1 MENRILTLIEKKDL
15 QSFVQSFT
23 KNGFLVY
30 MDSLK
35 DSELATILE
44 YAPNTIID
52 NKKYDMVLIEGTE
65 DKIRA
70 LKEQN
75 VNILSNKDFSDQFF
89 KTNILFIS
97 MNENEKT
104 ELQQRA
110 DEFKMN
116 ISSLIYFVASNMNEL
131 KNADKLLEKLNKNK
145 SGKKIGFTFR
155 VNLKDKEKFTKQANS
170 YGMSLGDYLIICALN
185 FSIDLKFNK

>member
-15 QSFVQSFT
+15 QSFIQSFT

>member
-65 DKIRA
+65 DKIKA

-75 VNILSNKDFSDQFF
+75 INILSNKDFSDQFF

-97 MNENEKT
+97 MNENEKI

-116 ISSLIYFVASNMNEL
+116 ISSLIYFVASNINEL
-131 KNADKLLEKLNKNK
+131 KNADKLLDKLNKNK
-145 SGKKIGFTFR
+145 TGKKIGFTFR
-155 VNLKDKEKFTKQANS
+155 INLKDKEEFTKQANS

>member
-30 MDSLK
+30 MESLK

-44 YAPNTIID
+44 YTPNTIID

-89 KTNILFIS
+89 KTNVLFIS

-116 ISSLIYFVASNMNEL
+116 ISSLIYFVVSNINEL
-131 KNADKLLEKLNKNK
+131 KNADKLLEKLNRNK
-145 SGKKIGFTFR
+145 TGKKIGFTFR
-155 VNLKDKEKFTKQANS
+155 INLKDKEKFTQQANS